1 METQRLWTRGKPV
14 GKTEKSAPTN
24 HSSARTQSRA
34 FQSHEV
40 ELGIL
45 LCLLWQ
51 WRTPGQQLNARR
63 SWGIRKGANA
73 CKSKMSCRFVPQA
86 TSHVNL
92 PNSRGAWSK
101 NRRLK
106 HDSTRYLVSRSFSL
120 SERNLWNRAYTPG
133 GFGADQLPEVP
144 SPIAA
149 QATRMCRLRW
159 QTLHEWHEAGCNLDG
174 SDLTTKVYEYD
185 VCTKERAS
193 RYASDTMGT
202 PWAGLLAGNAT
213 AYYEQL
219 CALDVLDLADSPTGD
234 QREVYRE
241 FRKQL
246 TRDQQGRWSPSSS
259 E

>member
-1 METQRLWTRGKPV
+1 MKWNLAYCCVYCDSDERQANNCIVTSP
-14 GKTEKSAPTN
+14 TERKK
-24 HSSARTQSRA
+24 
-34 FQSHEV
+34 
-40 ELGIL
+40 IL
-45 LCLLWQ
+45 RQKKMSFNCA
-51 WRTPGQQLNARR
+51 TGQQ
-63 SWGIRKGANA
+63 GANA
-73 CKSKMSCRFVPQA
+73 CKNKMSCRFVPQA

-101 NRRLK
+101 NQRLK

-120 SERNLWNRAYTPG
+120 SERNLWNRGYTPG
-133 GFGADQLPEVP
+133 GFGADHLPDVP

-149 QATRMCRLRW
+149 QSTRTCPQRW

-174 SDLTTKVYEYD
+174 SDLTTKVYEHD

-193 RYASDTMGT
+193 RYASDGMGS

-213 AYYEQL
+213 ADYEQL

-241 FRKQL
+241 FREKL
-246 TRDQQGRWSPSSS
+246 TRDQQGGWSPSAS